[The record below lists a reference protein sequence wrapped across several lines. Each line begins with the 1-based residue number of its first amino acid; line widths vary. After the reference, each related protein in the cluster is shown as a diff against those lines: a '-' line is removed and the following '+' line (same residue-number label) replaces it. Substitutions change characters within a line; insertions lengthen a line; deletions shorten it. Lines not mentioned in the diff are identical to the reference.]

1 MILLVKFYIYVL
13 TSGALGQQ
21 NENIDKNESFHM
33 SFHMS
38 IYLKSGYFFF
48 EAWSDIRG
56 LLMLFLT
63 SHGGS
68 TIFGVCLISWQNKK
82 VFLLTDQ
89 THTQHMYTLSL
100 SKMKFGMP

>member
-1 MILLVKFYIYVL
+1 MILPVKFYIYVL

-33 SFHMS
+33 S

-48 EAWSDIRG
+48 EAWSDNRG

-82 VFLLTDQ
+82 SLSFDRSN
-89 THTQHMYTLSL
+89 THPTYTLSL